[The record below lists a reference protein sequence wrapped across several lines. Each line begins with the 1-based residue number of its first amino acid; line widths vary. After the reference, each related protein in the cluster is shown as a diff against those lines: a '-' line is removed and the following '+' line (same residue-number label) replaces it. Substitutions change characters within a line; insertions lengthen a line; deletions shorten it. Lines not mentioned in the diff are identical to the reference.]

1 MQYIKI
7 YILSWKNCQFNH
19 QTGKCYV
26 PQLEEILAAYSVNSG
41 KTYVLEIDLLGNMAI
56 LSQADMR
63 TVEMFEASSTIAS
76 LLSEGAT
83 TIPLG
88 SRVQANSKSGDSS
101 PFGRNMIWSELMR
114 NHKRLVGSG
123 LIVTQLGNT

>member
-1 MQYIKI
+1 M
-7 YILSWKNCQFNH
+7 
-19 QTGKCYV
+19 